1 MMSEPL
7 LDVRDL
13 HIEFR
18 GYEGVARVIDG
29 VSLHVARGE
38 TVGLVGETG
47 CGKSVTARA
56 VMGLLPGTAYI
67 TKGEILFKGQNLL
80 DLDPQT
86 MQTQVR
92 GRGISMIFQ
101 DPMSSLN
108 PVFTIGEQLSDVIRW
123 QGVHRVSPLDYLR
136 RALDRKERRRIEA
149 QVVEMLDK
157 VRIPTPREML
167 NRYPIQLSGGMRQ
180 RVLIALALIN
190 HPELIIADE
199 PGTALDVSIQDQILN
214 LIRDLVAS
222 EGISVLYITHDL
234 GVARSLCD
242 RIYVMYAGQVA
253 ETAPADSLFR
263 EQYHPYTQGLLD
275 SIPRL
280 TGRLGEGIEGRIP
293 DYRSPIQGCRFYD
306 RCPQR
311 MPHCKDVRPQLIEMG
326 RDHFVACHLYY
337 DDPAGGAS

>member
-1 MMSEPL
+1 MDEPL
-7 LDVRDL
+7 LEVRDL

-18 GYEGVARVIDG
+18 GYEGIARVIDG
-29 VSLHVARGE
+29 VSLSVARGE

-56 VMGLLPGTAYI
+56 VMGLLPGTAYV
-67 TKGEILFKGQNLL
+67 TRGEILFKGRNLL
-80 DLDPQT
+80 ALDPQT
-86 MQTQVR
+86 MQTEVR

-108 PVFTIGEQLSDVIRW
+108 PVFTIGEQLCDVVRW
-123 QGVHRVSPLDYLR
+123 QGVPRVGILHYLR
-136 RALDRKERRRIEA
+136 RMLDRRERRRIEE

-167 NRYPIQLSGGMRQ
+167 NRYPVQLSGGMRQ

-190 HPELIIADE
+190 RPELVIADE

-234 GVARSLCD
+234 GVARSLCH
-242 RIYVMYAGQVA
+242 RIYVMYAGQVV

-263 EQYHPYTQGLLD
+263 RQFHPYTQGLLD

-293 DYRSPIQGCRFYD
+293 DYRSAPSGCRFYD

-311 MPHCKDVRPQLIEMG
+311 LAHCRDIRPEPVEMAPG
-326 RDHFVACHLYY
+326 HFVACHLY
-337 DDPAGGAS
+337 PGESTGGER

>member
-1 MMSEPL
+1 MAEFL

-13 HIEFR
+13 HVEFG
-18 GYEGVARVIDG
+18 GYEGLARVIDG
-29 VSLHVARGE
+29 VSLYVRRGE

-56 VMGLLPGTAYI
+56 VMGLLPGTARI
-67 TKGEILFKGQNLL
+67 TQGEILFKGQNLL
-80 DLDPQT
+80 DLDPQA

-123 QGVHRVSPLDYLR
+123 QGVSRVGLLHYLR
-136 RALDRKERRRIEA
+136 RSLDREERRRIEDR
-149 QVVEMLDK
+149 VVEMLDK

-167 NRYPIQLSGGMRQ
+167 NRYPVQLSGGMRQ

-190 HPELIIADE
+190 RPELVIADE
-199 PGTALDVSIQDQILN
+199 PGTALDVSIQDQILA

-253 ETAPADSLFR
+253 ETAPAESLFR
-263 EQYHPYTQGLLD
+263 EQYHPYTRGLLD

-293 DYRSPIQGCRFYD
+293 DYRSPLRGCRFYD
-306 RCPQR
+306 RCPRR
-311 MPHCKDVRPQLIEMG
+311 MPHCQDVRPEPIEMAPE
-326 RDHFVACHLYY
+326 HFVACHLYS
-337 DDPAGGAS
+337 DDSAGGAS